1 MTIARA
7 EMKKGFA
14 ALWDSNQYSLPAD
27 MKAALQRGKD
37 SEGGEVARLHFQ
49 INLESLAQTS
59 SARIPLCGDTGLPMY
74 YVVLGERVID
84 KIDGGLAALFEEL
97 REAVRRATVSVP
109 MRRNVVDPIT
119 RQEHP
124 DSVGEIVPFI
134 DYRLEPGGRYL
145 EVTAVALGGG
155 PELTC
160 QARIL
165 GAVEGVRGIKRFV
178 IESVARTDAGTNC
191 NPQVVGVG
199 IGGTMDVASAF
210 AKQAAILRPIGS
222 RHPQVAIAALEEELT
237 QTLNSLELGPWG
249 LGGKTTVFDV
259 HIEIAETHIATLP
272 VSLYMQC
279 PALRR
284 ATMRFYDDGR
294 VEDGVENSWFRRTT

>member
-165 GAVEGVRGIKRFV
+165 GAVEGVQRPPAA
-178 IESVARTDAGTNC
+178 ARTANAASQPAQDLL
-191 NPQVVGVG
+191 VGRLRARAP
-199 IGGTMDVASAF
+199 DV
-210 AKQAAILRPIGS
+210 
-222 RHPQVAIAALEEELT
+222 
-237 QTLNSLELGPWG
+237 
-249 LGGKTTVFDV
+249 
-259 HIEIAETHIATLP
+259 
-272 VSLYMQC
+272 
-279 PALRR
+279 
-284 ATMRFYDDGR
+284 
-294 VEDGVENSWFRRTT
+294 VENSLPQRRRRAAQCAALFLGKQAILGEGLIESSHDQRLSGVVRGRDRREILFGDGAHAWVILDGAQEHGGRTDGVDGEVRLAV